1 MRYNNRQIKNY
12 TQKTEGELTVRYKGK
27 VYRPPSEAY
36 SLIIQVTYGCSHNRC
51 AFCDMYDDKHFAMR
65 PMEEIREDFEL
76 ARRVYRRVERVFLAD
91 GDALMRKTDDLVQ
104 ILGLIY
110 GLFPECQRVTCYAS
124 PTSLQIKSEEEL
136 RLLREKG
143 LKMVYMGLESGC
155 DAVLERM
162 DKGHTAAQIIAAGQ
176 KARRS
181 GLQLSVT
188 AISGLGSRELWR
200 EHAVETAQAFN
211 AMNPEYIGLLTLMVE
226 LGTPLEKWV
235 REGSFYVL
243 KPVEVMQEMELF
255 LQHIDSPGSVFR
267 MNHASNYLTLKGTLN
282 QDRERLLQQV
292 RQGLAGRGL
301 KDEFLRGL

>member
-1 MRYNNRQIKNY
+1 MRCWSGWTRAIRLPKSSRQ
-12 TQKTEGELTVRYKGK
+12 
-27 VYRPPSEAY
+27 
-36 SLIIQVTYGCSHNRC
+36 
-51 AFCDMYDDKHFAMR
+51 
-65 PMEEIREDFEL
+65 
-76 ARRVYRRVERVFLAD
+76 
-91 GDALMRKTDDLVQ
+91 
-104 ILGLIY
+104 
-110 GLFPECQRVTCYAS
+110 
-124 PTSLQIKSEEEL
+124 
-136 RLLREKG
+136 
-143 LKMVYMGLESGC
+143 
-155 DAVLERM
+155 
-162 DKGHTAAQIIAAGQ
+162 GQ

-226 LGTPLEKWV
+226 PGTPLEKMGA
-235 REGSFYVL
+235 RGELLCAKARRGDAGNGGS
-243 KPVEVMQEMELF
+243 F

-301 KDEFLRGL
+301 KDEFLRGLYKIKALQQQLIGTADYTAVPLRFFETCQTVSSA